1 MPAFP
6 FDAVLFDC
14 DGVLVDSEPLTASVL
29 SEMLSEQGWL
39 LTPEQAA
46 ERFIG
51 KAVAGQAS
59 VIEAHSGRP
68 FTTLWLDDFR
78 RRRNVLLE
86 RDLVE
91 VHGAKVAVA
100 SILAA
105 TGGRIACASGAD
117 LQKVTLQL
125 QKVGLAEPF
134 TNNIFSGQNVPRNK
148 PYPDVYLA
156 ASTALGASP
165 GRCAVI
171 EDTETG
177 TMAGAAAGAVVFG
190 YSAGGV
196 YGSTSESLLRA
207 GAHVVF
213 HRMEDLFGILKGYQ
227 RNEGSRTPDPT
238 GPR

>member
-14 DGVLVDSEPLTASVL
+14 DGVLVDSEPLTACVL

-39 LTPEQAA
+39 LTPEQVA

-59 VIEAHSGRP
+59 VIEAHTGRP
-68 FTTLWLDDFR
+68 FTTLWLDEFR
-78 RRRNVLLE
+78 RRRNGLLE

-91 VHGAKVAVA
+91 VHGAKLAVA
-100 SILAA
+100 SICAA
-105 TGGRIACASGAD
+105 TGGQIACASGAD

-125 QKVGLAEPF
+125 QKVGLARAF
-134 TNNIFSGQNVPRNK
+134 ANNIFSGQDVPRNK

-156 ASTALGASP
+156 AAAALGVSP

-171 EDTETG
+171 EDTVTG

-190 YSAGGV
+190 YGGGGV

-227 RNEGSRTPDPT
+227 SSDSSQSPPPP

>member
-14 DGVLVDSEPLTASVL
+14 DGVLVDSEPLTACVL
-29 SEMLSEQGWL
+29 SEMLSDQGWL
-39 LTPEQAA
+39 LTPEQVA

-59 VIEAHSGRP
+59 VIEAHTGRP
-68 FTTLWLDDFR
+68 FTALWLDEFR

-91 VHGAKVAVA
+91 VHGAKLAVA
-100 SILAA
+100 SICAA
-105 TGGRIACASGAD
+105 TGGQIACASGAD
-117 LQKVTLQL
+117 LQKVKLQL
-125 QKVGLAEPF
+125 QKVGLAGAF
-134 TNNIFSGQNVPRNK
+134 ANNIFSGQDVRRNK

-156 ASTALGASP
+156 AAAALGASP

-171 EDTETG
+171 EDTVSG

-190 YSAGGV
+190 YGGGGV

-227 RNEGSRTPDPT
+227 ISDSSQSPPPPGAR
-238 GPR
+238 

>member
-14 DGVLVDSEPLTASVL
+14 DGVLVDSEPLTACVL

-39 LTPEQAA
+39 LTPEQVA

-59 VIEAHSGRP
+59 VIEAHTGRP
-68 FTTLWLDDFR
+68 FTSLWLDEFR
-78 RRRNVLLE
+78 RRRNGLLE
-86 RDLVE
+86 SDLVE
-91 VHGAKVAVA
+91 VHGAKLAVA
-100 SILAA
+100 SICAA
-105 TGGRIACASGAD
+105 TGGQIACASGAD

-125 QKVGLAEPF
+125 QKVGLAGAF
-134 TNNIFSGQNVPRNK
+134 ANNIFSGQDVPRNK

-156 ASTALGASP
+156 AAAALGASP

-171 EDTETG
+171 EDTVTG

-190 YSAGGV
+190 YGGGGV

-227 RNEGSRTPDPT
+227 SSDSSQSPPPP

>member
-14 DGVLVDSEPLTASVL
+14 DGVLVDSEPLTACVL

-39 LTPEQAA
+39 LTPEQVA

-59 VIEAHSGRP
+59 VIEAHTGRP
-68 FTTLWLDDFR
+68 FTALWLDEFR
-78 RRRNVLLE
+78 RRRNGLLE

-91 VHGAKVAVA
+91 VHGAKLAVA
-100 SILAA
+100 SICAA
-105 TGGRIACASGAD
+105 TGGQIACASGAD

-125 QKVGLAEPF
+125 QKVGLAGAF
-134 TNNIFSGQNVPRNK
+134 ANNIFSGQDVPRNK

-156 ASTALGASP
+156 AAAALGASP

-171 EDTETG
+171 EDTVTG

-190 YSAGGV
+190 YGGGGV

-227 RNEGSRTPDPT
+227 SSDSSQSPPPP

>member
-14 DGVLVDSEPLTASVL
+14 DGVLVDSEPLTACVL

-39 LTPEQAA
+39 LTPEQVA

-59 VIEAHSGRP
+59 VIEAHTGRP
-68 FTTLWLDDFR
+68 FTSLWLYEFR

-91 VHGAKVAVA
+91 VHGAKLAVS
-100 SILAA
+100 SICAA
-105 TGGRIACASGAD
+105 TGGQIACASGAD

-125 QKVGLAEPF
+125 QKVGLAGAF
-134 TNNIFSGQNVPRNK
+134 ANNIFSGQDVPRNK

-156 ASTALGASP
+156 AAAALGVSP

-171 EDTETG
+171 EDTVTG

-190 YSAGGV
+190 YGGGGV

-227 RNEGSRTPDPT
+227 SSDSSQSPPPP